1 MSSTIAVSDK
11 LKETITE
18 LAARENRSQ
27 TSVAEEA
34 ILSGLNGLS
43 MLPSP
48 ATPAPT
54 TLADAA
60 AIFLRHLPVPM
71 VELITEMCQTEHRQP
86 AQYLLSYMKLAYDRG
101 ETSFFMPEDDL
112 HVFFAHAGQS
122 APTLAPTVCEQCHAT
137 FAPTR
142 LGQRFCPD
150 PDDGSI
156 SCGRQNGLDI
166 VWKTRPRQPNT
177 ARATAMRGMSPA

>member
-34 ILSGLNGLS
+34 ILSGLNGFS
-43 MLPSP
+43 VPP
-48 ATPAPT
+48 APASLAPT

-60 AIFLRHLPVPM
+60 VIFLRHLPEPM
-71 VELITEMCQTEHRQP
+71 VDLITEMCQTEHRQP

-122 APTLAPTVCEQCHAT
+122 APTLVPTVCEQCHAT
-137 FAPTR
+137 FAPAR

-156 SCGRQNGLDI
+156 SCGRQHGLDI
-166 VWKTRPRQPNT
+166 IWKTRPRQPSA